1 MKLKSTPHAS
11 NPLKGCALLLNEQE
25 QAWVDQLQ
33 AGQISVME
41 QLIDTYGSRM
51 KRTAFL
57 MTGDEGVAEDCVQE
71 MFISFYFNIRFFRA
85 DASIGTYL
93 YRILMNACKQKLRNQ
108 WFHKVM
114 PTDELQE
121 YGEKSIEEDALRRM
135 AIHKVLARLKPKYRE
150 VLVLYYFNQLTV
162 DEIGLVMNENSNTIK
177 TRMKRGREQ
186 LRPYLEREGFGNGI
200 PENV

>member
-1 MKLKSTPHAS
+1 M
-11 NPLKGCALLLNEQE
+11 NEQE

-57 MTGDEGVAEDCVQE
+57 MTGDEGLAEDCVQE
-71 MFISFYFNIRFFRA
+71 MFISFYYNIRSFRGE
-85 DASIGTYL
+85 ASVGTYL

-108 WFHKVM
+108 WFKKVT
-114 PTDELQE
+114 PTDEIQE
-121 YGEKSIEEDALRRM
+121 YDEKSIEEEAIRKM
-135 AIHKVLARLKPKYRE
+135 SIHKALARLKPKYRE
-150 VLVLYYFNQLTV
+150 ALVLYYFIQLTV
-162 DEIGLVMNENSNTIK
+162 DEIGLVMNESSNTIK